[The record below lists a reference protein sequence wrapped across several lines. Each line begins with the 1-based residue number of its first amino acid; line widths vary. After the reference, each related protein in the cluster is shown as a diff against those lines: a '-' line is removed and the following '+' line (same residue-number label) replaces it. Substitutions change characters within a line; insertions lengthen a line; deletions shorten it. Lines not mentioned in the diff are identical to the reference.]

1 MDNNYFTEKIAPKN
15 KPVQENTEIKPQ
27 QTAPANIIQ
36 DLSDFTEHR
45 QNHPESGEAP
55 AVSAVPAEKAA
66 APRAEVFPQDLTEH
80 RQNHPNNESLQR
92 NERTERAERPE
103 RTERSDRSRQE
114 RPNRQDRQ
122 ERPPRPDRP
131 ERSERAE
138 RTERRAEPPRE
149 KKQTD
154 PDAVVEI
161 IGVRF
166 KDVGKVYYFAP
177 AGVNFE
183 QGDKAIVET
192 ARGIE
197 CGEIVL
203 TNRTV
208 SESSIVSPLKS
219 IIRKATEADEKRLEE
234 KCRQE
239 KEIMQVF
246 ADKIAQHKL
255 DMKPIDVDCTFD
267 GSKILF
273 YFTSD
278 GRVDFRELVKDLAS
292 VYRTRIELRQIG
304 VRDEAKMLGGL
315 GICGRPFCCS
325 SFLGEFQPVSIKM
338 AKEQGLSLN
347 PAKISGSCG
356 RLMCCLAYE
365 QKSYE
370 YLNSITPQVGS
381 IVRTPDGEGTVIETN
396 VVAGT
401 LKVRSNV
408 EILAPRIY
416 KREECVYIRGGKRAP
431 QPADPED

>member
-15 KPVQENTEIKPQ
+15 KPVQENTETKPQ

-55 AVSAVPAEKAA
+55 AVSAVPAEKTA

-122 ERPPRPDRP
+122 DRPPRPDRP

-219 IIRKATEADEKRLEE
+219 KIGRAS
-234 KCRQE
+234 CRE
-239 KEIMQVF
+239 
-246 ADKIAQHKL
+246 
-255 DMKPIDVDCTFD
+255 
-267 GSKILF
+267 
-273 YFTSD
+273 
-278 GRVDFRELVKDLAS
+278 RV
-292 VYRTRIELRQIG
+292 
-304 VRDEAKMLGGL
+304 
-315 GICGRPFCCS
+315 
-325 SFLGEFQPVSIKM
+325 
-338 AKEQGLSLN
+338 
-347 PAKISGSCG
+347 
-356 RLMCCLAYE
+356 
-365 QKSYE
+365 
-370 YLNSITPQVGS
+370 
-381 IVRTPDGEGTVIETN
+381 
-396 VVAGT
+396 
-401 LKVRSNV
+401 
-408 EILAPRIY
+408 
-416 KREECVYIRGGKRAP
+416 
-431 QPADPED
+431 